1 VRPTLTEHKSRVWP
15 LVVATGVGAVIWLLS
30 DLALGALVSPAVASP
45 HLYVLKDAVL
55 LVGSIVAL
63 VLVYRQRKRQCDA
76 LQADLRRAAMATSE
90 PAIVTLGQKT
100 VATNAAF
107 QRLIGCE
114 AGTSRGNRLL
124 AAVHI
129 DDRQRVAELYERAQT
144 ATGQTTEAPF
154 RVLAEDLSLRWVQA
168 SLYPIP
174 WQAQTGTLT
183 LMTDVTTDDE
193 QTSELARS
201 EGLYRSTIDA
211 IEPLVHVVDADMRI
225 LLANQSMRSWYEHVV
240 KKGPPEGQNLF
251 AVFPFLPQKVAD
263 EYRQVFE
270 TGRPMETDETTELS
284 GEMLLTHTSKLP
296 VINQGRVVRVVTI
309 IRDVTESIQNRQRLQ
324 TSLQSQITLNEMSGA
339 VGAARDLQQAYR
351 IINRQ
356 LSSLA
361 RYVSLRI
368 YGPNE
373 DGSELVLDC
382 ELERGL
388 ERNVRQRPTLSLFEQ
403 ADHLACRAY
412 RSGEPLWQSDSDDPE
427 GQRATG
433 VLYLPMRMLQQ
444 PVGVIELSSNG
455 QADIS
460 LQQLETLSA
469 MADVAAIGLHRLEM
483 YQDARARAERLAVVN
498 RISRAASSIL
508 EPDALLETI
517 YCEIAAVLGD
527 VHAAYIGLYDAE
539 SDTIE
544 YRLSVD
550 DGEHQEPSRQS
561 LEGSWAALVIRGD
574 APLLVSDVRASMAS
588 MPQAQLFGSQRA
600 PGTWLGV
607 PMRIGSRIT
616 GVISVQSYQVDA
628 YDQDD
633 LTLLSTIADQVA
645 IAIENARLYDTLRV
659 ELSERERIEEH
670 LRHTSKLEAVG
681 TLAGG
686 VAHDFNNLLT
696 VINGFSQFALESIPA
711 NDPLTESL
719 SEIHAAGQRAAAL
732 TRQLLAFGRRQVLTL
747 TVLDLNEVIERTRG
761 MLTHLIDPGIALRFE
776 LQPDLWPVLADAGQM
791 EQVLV
796 NLIVNARDAVAERDD
811 GEIIVRSENVV
822 LEPTAAQARAGAW
835 VGEYACITVSDNG
848 TGIPPEI
855 IDRIFEPFFTTKE
868 VGKGSGLGLST
879 VYGIIKQSQGNILA
893 ENLLGG
899 GCRFVIHM
907 PREIGTPTPLASP
920 PSEASG
926 SPLGDETVLLVEDE
940 DGVGNLLQRQIT
952 QLGYRVLRA
961 ESGAEGLTTY
971 QSASKEIALVVSDVT
986 MPSMSGPEM
995 VTALRESGYQGPVLY
1010 LSGHGDQDVAQADM
1024 DIRDTPFMAKPFSR
1038 AQLARTIRGLL
1049 DSED

>member
-1 VRPTLTEHKSRVWP
+1 M
-15 LVVATGVGAVIWLLS
+15 VVAIGAGAVVWLLS
-30 DLALGALVSPAVASP
+30 DLALGALFSPTVASP

-55 LVGSIVAL
+55 LAALIVGLILA
-63 VLVYRQRKRQCDA
+63 YRQQRRQSDA

-90 PAIVTLGQKT
+90 PAIVTFGQRT

-114 AGTSRGNRLL
+114 AGTSRGNLLL
-124 AAVHI
+124 AAVHT
-129 DDRQRVAELYERAQT
+129 DDRQRVADLYERAQT
-144 ATGQTTEAPF
+144 ATGQTSDAPF
-154 RVLAEDLSLRWVQA
+154 RILAEDLSLRWVQA

-174 WQAQTGTLT
+174 WQAQSGTLT
-183 LMTDVTTDDE
+183 LLTDVTTDDE

-211 IEPLVHVVDADMRI
+211 IESLVHVVDADLRV
-225 LLANQSMRSWYEHVV
+225 LLANRSMRSWYEHMV

-270 TGRPMETDETTELS
+270 TGRPIETDETTELS
-284 GEMLLTHTSKLP
+284 GEILLTHTSKLP
-296 VINQGRVVRVVTI
+296 IINQGRVVRVVTI

-356 LSSLA
+356 LSSLT
-361 RYVSLRI
+361 RYVTLRI
-368 YGPNE
+368 YGPIE
-373 DGSELVLDC
+373 DGAALTLAC

-388 ERNVRQRPTLSLFEQ
+388 ERDVRQRAALSLVEQ
-403 ADHLACRAY
+403 AEHLACRAF
-412 RSGEPLWQSDSDDPE
+412 RSGEPLWESDSDDPE
-427 GQRATG
+427 GQRTTRA
-433 VLYLPMRMLQQ
+433 LYLPMKVLQQ
-444 PVGVIELSSNG
+444 PVGVIELVGSG
-455 QADIS
+455 RADIS
-460 LQQLETLSA
+460 LQQLDTLCE

-483 YQDARARAERLAVVN
+483 YQEARARAERLAVVN
-498 RISRAASSIL
+498 RISRATSSIL

-539 SDTIE
+539 SDTID

-628 YDQDD
+628 FDQDD
-633 LTLLSTIADQVA
+633 LNLLSTIADQVA
-645 IAIENARLYDTLRV
+645 IAIENARLYDALRV
-659 ELSERERIEEH
+659 ELTERERIEEH

-696 VINGFSQFALESIPA
+696 VINGFSQYALESIPA
-711 NDPLTESL
+711 NDPLSESL

-732 TRQLLAFGRRQVLTL
+732 TRQLLAFGRRQVLSL

-761 MLTHLIDPGIALRFE
+761 MLSHLLDPGIALRFE
-776 LQPDLWPVLADAGQM
+776 LQPDLWSVLADAGQM

-796 NLIVNARDAVAERDD
+796 NLIVNARDAVADRDD

-822 LEPTAAQARAGAW
+822 LEPTSAQTRAGAW
-835 VGEYACITVSDNG
+835 VGEFACISVSDNG

-879 VYGIIKQSQGNILA
+879 VYGIIKQSHGNILA

-899 GCRFVIHM
+899 GCRFTIHM
-907 PREIGTPTPLASP
+907 PRETSAPTPLASP
-920 PSEASG
+920 PSEDAG
-926 SPLGDETVLLVEDE
+926 SPQGDETILLVEDE
-940 DGVGNLLQRQIT
+940 DGVGNLVQRQIS

-961 ESGAEGLTTY
+961 ANGTEGIGAF
-971 QSASKEIALVVSDVT
+971 QSASDDISLVLSDIT
-986 MPSMSGPEM
+986 MPSMTGPEM
-995 VTALRESGYQGPVLY
+995 VAALRKIGYRGPVLY
-1010 LSGHGDQDVAQADM
+1010 LSGHGDQDVAQD
-1024 DIRDTPFMAKPFSR
+1024 DIAIGDVPLLAKPFSR
-1038 AQLARTIRGLL
+1038 AQLARTIREIL
-1049 DSED
+1049 DTES